1 MDNAGGVTGCTV
13 SDVVETDP
21 TATGWMNI
29 TYGRIQAQNIHW
41 HLTDENGTWKIDNIV
56 GF

>member
-29 TYGRIQAQNIHW
+29 TYGKIQAQNIHW
-41 HLTDENGTWKIDNIV
+41 HLIDENGVWKIDNIV
-56 GF
+56 SS